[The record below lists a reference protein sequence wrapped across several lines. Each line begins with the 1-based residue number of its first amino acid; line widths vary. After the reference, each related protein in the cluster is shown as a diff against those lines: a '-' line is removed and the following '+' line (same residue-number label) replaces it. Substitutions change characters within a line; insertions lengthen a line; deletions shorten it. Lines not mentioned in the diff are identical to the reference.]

1 MFDETEP
8 SVCLFDIFHFSIR
21 LNPENLEGIEGL
33 EWLDLADLVS
43 SESPHAPEEQDED
56 DLNIE
61 ALAHPFLR
69 VYLLSLL
76 NHLLAAGALTIIWII
91 EFFVDFSSDDFLYD
105 AESQRD

>member
-1 MFDETEP
+1 MFDKTQP

-56 DLNIE
+56 DLDIE

-76 NHLLAAGALTIIWII
+76 DHLLAAGALTII
-91 EFFVDFSSDDFLYD
+91 
-105 AESQRD
+105 

>member
-1 MFDETEP
+1 MFDKTQP

-43 SESPHAPEEQDED
+43 SECPYTPEEQDKD

-69 VYLLSLL
+69 MYLLSLL
-76 NHLLAAGALTIIWII
+76 DHFLAANALTII
-91 EFFVDFSSDDFLYD
+91 
-105 AESQRD
+105 